1 MYCFILFFGLL
12 ELVHNYFI
20 VYIVIH
26 ETTIYQ
32 PPPPQFY
39 L

>member
-1 MYCFILFFGLL
+1 MYCITLFVVLWR
-12 ELVHNYFI
+12 LVHNYFI

-32 PPPPQFY
+32 PPIY